1 MKFYIR
7 VAYKGGIGFLPEG
20 VGTPLKTVDQMISN
34 YGYFLTTQISLKGYH
49 SKLDSSVCLFVC
61 FSHFLPLKRIGGLE
75 PIEVAMV

>member
-1 MKFYIR
+1 MPLTIIGGHERWVFPIKFYIR

-49 SKLDSSVCLFVC
+49 SKLDSSQADTTV
-61 FSHFLPLKRIGGLE
+61 
-75 PIEVAMV
+75 MWQ